1 MNVHTAPLLSGNF
14 VLEEDGTFTDAG
26 GPDTLSLS
34 ACSPRS
40 AWYAARGFRGVCY
53 IVCKGLGP
61 VKPFSSALP
70 PFERSE
76 GTVERSNMRFP
87 SVAIQLPAWIE
98 AFLSSAA
105 SDFRGDEER
114 MRFVI
119 ALARRNVEAGTGG
132 PFAAA
137 VFDAEGRL
145 IAPGVNLVIS
155 TACSVLHAEI
165 VALVLAQKVLGRYDI
180 GDGGRLRYDLFAA
193 AEPCA
198 MCFGAIPWAGV
209 GRLVC
214 GARDED
220 ARGIGFDEGP
230 KLPDWTDHLRARGIE
245 VVRDVLRQDAI
256 AVLRQYAAAG
266 GVIYNPGKP
275 AASRTP

>member
-1 MNVHTAPLLSGNF
+1 
-14 VLEEDGTFTDAG
+14 
-26 GPDTLSLS
+26 
-34 ACSPRS
+34 
-40 AWYAARGFRGVCY
+40 
-53 IVCKGLGP
+53 
-61 VKPFSSALP
+61 
-70 PFERSE
+70 
-76 GTVERSNMRFP
+76 MRFP

-119 ALARRNVEAGTGG
+119 ALARRNVEEGTGG

-145 IAPGVNLVIS
+145 ISPGVNLVVS
-155 TACSVLHAEI
+155 ASCSVLHAEI
-165 VALVLAQKVLGRYDI
+165 VALMIAQKILGRYDI
-180 GDGGRLRYDLFAA
+180 GDGGRLRYELFAA

-209 GRLVC
+209 SRLVC

-230 KLPDWTDHLRARGIE
+230 KLPDWDRHLRTRGIE
-245 VVRDVLRQDAI
+245 VVRDVHRQE
-256 AVLRQYAAAG
+256 AVLVLGRYAAAG
-266 GVIYNPGKP
+266 GVIYNPGRP
-275 AASRTP
+275 GASPTP